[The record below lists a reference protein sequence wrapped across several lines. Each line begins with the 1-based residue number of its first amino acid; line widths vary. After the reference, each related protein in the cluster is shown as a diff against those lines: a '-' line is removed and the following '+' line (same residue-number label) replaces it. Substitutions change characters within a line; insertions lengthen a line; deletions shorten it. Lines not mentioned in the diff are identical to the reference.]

1 MLRKGDGMLIGEL
14 ARLTGTTTRALR
26 FYEEQGLLTPER
38 TNTGYRTYGP
48 ESPRRVRN
56 IRDLLASGFTVED
69 VRSFLPYLDGEIPRV
84 LGYHPR
90 CDGDYEVGARRIAT
104 LNERIATLTR
114 LRDQLVA
121 RMPWLAGQGTDAACP
136 EGEEP
141 PGLPAD

>member
-1 MLRKGDGMLIGEL
+1 MLIGEL
-14 ARLTGTTTRALR
+14 AGLTGVTTRALR

-38 TNTGYRTYGP
+38 TGAGYRTYGP
-48 ESPRRVRN
+48 ESPRRVGN

-90 CDGDYEVGARRIAT
+90 CDGGYEVGARRIAT

-121 RMPWLAGQGTDAACP
+121 RMPWLAAPEADAAACQ
-136 EGEEP
+136 EGE
-141 PGLPAD
+141 PAATVAPETT